1 VERRTLLGILTGSLI
16 FLLGFSLNGKIAL
29 YFNLVSILIVSGG
42 ILGAAFISF
51 RWERLMIVCRVL
63 RSLYRTKMRTPEEI
77 VEALVDLSVK
87 SKVNGILSLEEGQD
101 ETSVNFLKRALELLV
116 DGFSREQIR
125 ETLTTEMYFF
135 KLRRQ
140 ESERVLRT
148 IAEIC
153 PPFGLI
159 GSIVGLLGLFSSGG
173 YQDAA
178 LLQTIAT
185 ALTSTIYGAILAYFI
200 LIPFA
205 AHIRERTDNELL
217 LQKIILE
224 GVIAIESGLKP
235 RMLEMKLKSFL
246 TPSSR
251 THKIIS
257 IDRIKERF
265 RIKEEEDKVLPFEKQ
280 LLAK

>member
-1 VERRTLLGILTGSLI
+1 MERKTLFGIFAGILI
-16 FLLGFSLNGKIAL
+16 FLLGFILNGRIAL
-29 YFNLVSILIVSGG
+29 YFNLISLLIVLGG
-42 ILGAAFISF
+42 VLGAAFISF
-51 RWERLMIVCRVL
+51 RWERLKIVFRVL
-63 RSLYRTKMRTPEEI
+63 RSLYATKVRRPEEI

-87 SKVNGILSLEEGQD
+87 CKINGILSLDDGYED
-101 ETSVNFLKRALELLV
+101 DSVNFLKRALELLV
-116 DGFSREQIR
+116 DGYTKEQIR
-125 ETLTTEMYFF
+125 DTLTTEMYFF

-159 GSIVGLLGLFSSGG
+159 GSIVGLLGLFSSG
-173 YQDAA
+173 YQDAS

-185 ALTSTIYGAILAYFI
+185 ALTSTIYGAILAYLVF
-200 LIPFA
+200 IPFA
-205 AHIRERTDNELL
+205 AQIRERTDNELL

-235 RMLEMKLKSFL
+235 RVLEMKLKSFL

-251 THKIIS
+251 KNRIIS
-257 IDRIKERF
+257 LDRIKARF
-265 RIKEEEDKVLPFEKQ
+265 RIKDEEEKLQPVDEQVS
-280 LLAK
+280 AK

>member
-1 VERRTLLGILTGSLI
+1 MERKTLLGIFAGI
-16 FLLGFSLNGKIAL
+16 FILVLGFSLNGKIAL
-29 YFNLVSILIVSGG
+29 YFNFVSILIVFGG
-42 ILGAAFISF
+42 IVGAAFISF
-51 RWERLMIVCRVL
+51 RWERLMIVYRVL
-63 RSLYRTKMRTPEEI
+63 RSLYRTKVRTPEEI
-77 VEALVDLSVK
+77 VEALVDLSVR
-87 SKVNGILSLEEGQD
+87 SKISGVLSLEDSHE
-101 ETSVNFLKRALELLV
+101 ETSINFLKRALELLV
-116 DGFSREQIR
+116 DGFPREQMR

-159 GSIVGLLGLFSSGG
+159 GSIVGLLGLFSAG
-173 YQDAA
+173 YQEAS
-178 LLQTIAT
+178 LLPTIAT

-200 LIPFA
+200 LLPFA

-251 THKIIS
+251 AGRIIS
-257 IDRIKERF
+257 MERIREKF
-265 RIKEEEDKVLPFEKQ
+265 RIKEEEDKILPFEKQ